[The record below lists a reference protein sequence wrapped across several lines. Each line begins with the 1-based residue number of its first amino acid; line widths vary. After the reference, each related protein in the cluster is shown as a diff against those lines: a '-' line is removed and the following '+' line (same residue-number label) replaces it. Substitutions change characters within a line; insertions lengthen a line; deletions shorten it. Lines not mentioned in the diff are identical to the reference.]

1 MWRGRHQA
9 LNVRYEPRGTFGGL
23 PLYREVGT
31 APQEGQ
37 EQGAEREGAGI
48 YWCGQEDYLQWHFVT
63 KFTCAPSSQLA
74 CCKACR

>member
-31 APQEGQ
+31 APAEGQ
-37 EQGAEREGAGI
+37 EQGAAPEREGAGI
-48 YWCGQEDYLQWHFVT
+48 YWCGQEEYLQWHFVT
-63 KFTCAPSSQLA
+63 KFT
-74 CCKACR
+74 